1 MIFNLTDKLLSE
13 IIQAMENQEK
23 KFVVNAAACQLVEE
37 IQSDEDNF
45 YKLPEWTPS
54 NGFKMRQD
62 FVNELHAPIVKQELQ
77 AVLYSGR
84 GVFKNFR
91 TILKSYPEIDKRW
104 HIYKNKYMSI
114 KINDWYNSLR
124 EIWGLE
130 KLDQYTES
138 DETLIHDDFSF
149 TEYIS
154 ENDNKLIIQNINASI
169 INDDE
174 NLPSEIKN
182 VIYEL
187 WKNQFEK
194 SEHTE
199 QKGYI
204 CKSLSDDFAGC
215 ITASSILKNQEKIM
229 FITSFFVPEQFRG
242 LGIGTELLS
251 MCISNL
257 QSLGKKIILM
267 PNLMAPEFLEPLLT
281 RTGFTKN
288 NFGYIF
294 LDRNVR

>member
-62 FVNELHAPIVKQELQ
+62 FVNELHAPIAKQELQ

-124 EIWGLE
+124 NIWGLE

-154 ENDNKLIIQNINASI
+154 ETDNNLIIQNINASI

-174 NLPSEIKN
+174 NLSSEIKN

-194 SEHTE
+194 SEYTE

-215 ITASSILKNQEKIM
+215 ITASSILKNQEKTM

-251 MCISNL
+251 LCISNL